1 MFPANTFKAKPVQ
14 YTWYSTIDII
24 NSYHQD
30 LTSHFRLV
38 AAAWM
43 AANFLHTVRPAKTSF
58 TNRRKNGHQR

>member
-58 TNRRKNGHQR
+58 RNRRKNGHQR